1 MVRIYGFTLPVSYE
15 MNPTNK
21 KYLIVLLTILAVV
34 PSIVA
39 CNQSEAAHKIPQTQS
54 TSAVSPTETK
64 SLMRSPTPTLDPIPI
79 PTKTSIPTLTP
90 TQGPIEP
97 EGCLKPEENYDLITI
112 NSMLLNQRTFS
123 MLEHAQTLYDG
134 KLEITGYHIT
144 QGSYTNQVS
153 ASFGTHAGGGAV
165 DISVIQYGTYKVLY
179 DDIEPLIQ
187 ALRTA
192 GFAAWL
198 RDFDQLYPGSPIH
211 IHAIAIGDRDLSPA
225 AQDQLTGEFGYFSG
239 FNGLPQPE
247 GYAPV
252 EDEHG
257 GPIICD
263 WMIEMGYAES
273 KTSNP

>member
-1 MVRIYGFTLPVSYE
+1 
-15 MNPTNK
+15 MNPNNK
-21 KYLIVLLTILAVV
+21 KFLNVLLTILAVV

-39 CNQSEAAHKIPQTQS
+39 CDQSKTNPEFPQIQS
-54 TSAVSPTETK
+54 TTDVSPTATK
-64 SLMRSPTPTLDPIPI
+64 SLMSSPTYTLDPTPL
-79 PTKTSIPTLTP
+79 PTETIIPTLTP
-90 TQGPIEP
+90 TPEPSEP
-97 EGCLKPEENYDLITI
+97 EGCLKPEENYDLLTI
-112 NSMLLNQRTFS
+112 NGMVINQRTYS
-123 MLEHAQTLYDG
+123 MLEHAQTLYG
-134 KLEITGYHIT
+134 GELEITGYHIT

-165 DISVIQYGTYKVLY
+165 DISVIRYGTYEVLY

-225 AQDQLTGEFGYFSG
+225 AQEQLTGEFGYFSG
-239 FNGLPQPE
+239 YNGLPQPE
-247 GYAPV
+247 GYAPI

-263 WMIEMGYAES
+263 WMVEMGYEES
-273 KTSNP
+273 RSLDP